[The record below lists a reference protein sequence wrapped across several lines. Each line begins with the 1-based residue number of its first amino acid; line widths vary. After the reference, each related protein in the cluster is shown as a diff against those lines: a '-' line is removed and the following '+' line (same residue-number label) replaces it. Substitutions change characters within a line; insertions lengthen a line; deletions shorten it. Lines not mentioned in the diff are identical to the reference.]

1 MNDTSLAPTSFAVD
15 IRPMFRE
22 SDRLAMLRAF
32 DLWSYPDVRDHAPQ
46 IAERLQD
53 GTMPCDGPWTAE
65 DVTKFANWVRGGAK
79 P

>member
-1 MNDTSLAPTSFAVD
+1 MTDASLASASFAVD

-32 DLWSYPDVRDHAPQ
+32 DLWSYADVRDHAPQ

-53 GTMPCDGPWTAE
+53 GTMPCDGPWAAE
-65 DVTKFANWVRGGAK
+65 DVTKFVSWVRDGAK